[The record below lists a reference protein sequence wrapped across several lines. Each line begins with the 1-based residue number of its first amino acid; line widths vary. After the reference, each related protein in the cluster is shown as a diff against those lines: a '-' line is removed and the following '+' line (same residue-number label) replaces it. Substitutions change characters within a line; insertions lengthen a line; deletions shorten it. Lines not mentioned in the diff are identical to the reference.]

1 MTVAD
6 DERVSPSDTHTDL
19 VTDAGGADPGAS
31 DASSSDADASAAS
44 DQADQRTEREQLLDV
59 VKDAVAKTDG
69 ADTDTERA
77 GDTAPADTT
86 KVAGDTAADGSAA
99 GQDKT
104 APQADADPDPT
115 EAELKAYKPATRRRV
130 EKLLTQRNE
139 VRAELARI
147 QPDLAAH
154 RQFRGYLER
163 ANLDADDVNN
173 LLGVGAN
180 LRAGNWEAFLKGV
193 MPYVQTAQ
201 EALGQ
206 RLPKDLQDQVDEGA
220 LTQAAAAE
228 LIRARFTVARAEGQ
242 VRQTEAQQTAQQAE
256 ARRVSIT
263 NAVDNW
269 EANVRSRDP
278 DYAEK
283 AVAVRKFSQA
293 LMQERGIPRNAEEA
307 VALAQAALND
317 VQRDIRHACGQG
329 TSAESHATNPGQR
342 QWINPRRRAGAEIHD
357 GSRHDGFA
365 GRARDVIQD
374 TGHGFYCG

>member
-6 DERVSPSDTHTDL
+6 DERVSPSDTADL
-19 VTDAGGADPGAS
+19 VTDAGGADPGPS
-31 DASSSDADASAAS
+31 DASSSDADASAVT
-44 DQADQRTEREQLLDV
+44 DQVDERSEREQLLDV
-59 VKDAVAKTDG
+59 VKDAVAKTD
-69 ADTDTERA
+69 AKDTDTERA
-77 GDTAPADTT
+77 GDPSPADTT
-86 KVAGDTAADGSAA
+86 KVAGDTAADGSAP
-99 GQDKT
+99 GTDKT

-130 EKLLTQRNE
+130 EKLLAQRNE

-147 QPDLAAH
+147 APDLAAH

-228 LIRARFTVARAEGQ
+228 LVRARFTVARAEGQ

-263 NAVDNW
+263 TAVDNW

-283 AVAVRKFSQA
+283 ADAVRRFSQA
-293 LMQERGIPRNAEEA
+293 LILERGPPRNAEEA
-307 VALAQAALND
+307 VSLASAALSEANATFGKRVAKTAQPRATRPTPGSVNGSTHVA
-317 VQRDIRHACGQG
+317 VQEPKSMMEAAMIGLRAARG
-329 TSAESHATNPGQR
+329 T
-342 QWINPRRRAGAEIHD
+342 
-357 GSRHDGFA
+357 
-365 GRARDVIQD
+365 
-374 TGHGFYCG
+374 